1 MNSTILA
8 IGIAVGIA
16 DNSGGNPPGI
26 NYLLVQNGGFM
37 LQQNNFKIE
46 L

>member
-16 DNSGGNPPGI
+16 DNSGGNPAGV